1 MENLTP
7 SLNLENMLTHLEVVQ
22 VEGEP
27 LTILTVFCTKEQTI
41 DIINKASK
49 IGIPH
54 ERTNNGVKL
63 FN

>member
-1 MENLTP
+1 
-7 SLNLENMLTHLEVVQ
+7 MLTHLEVVQ